1 MKNHS
6 VYIILLVTLVS
17 TYLMYTGYMYTKLP
31 DAVTETPEAA
41 HGKRIWQQYN
51 CNACHQFY
59 GQGGFL
65 GPDLTNVMARRDT
78 AYVRAL
84 ITYGSYNMPN
94 LHLSNEEVTHL
105 MAFLQAVNA
114 TGNADLRSFKI
125 QQNGTIQQT
134 GTH

>member
-1 MKNHS
+1 MRNTS
-6 VYIILLVTLVS
+6 VYIILLVTLVT

-31 DAVTETPEAA
+31 ELVKESPEAA
-41 HGKRIWQQYN
+41 QGKLIWQKYN
-51 CNACHQFY
+51 CNGCHQFY

-65 GPDLTNVMARRDT
+65 GPDLTNVMSRRDT

-94 LHLSNEEVTHL
+94 LHVTAQEANHL
-105 MAFLQAVNA
+105 IAFLQAVNA

-125 QQNGTIQQT
+125 QQNGSIQQT
-134 GTH
+134 GTR